1 MRMTSGVV
9 LNLVSLVAKVQIDLF
24 DQATKFGV
32 LFFMF
37 ISIYLKNY
45 FFEKFFGI
53 LIKEVLRIPRKSIC
67 YSLIGLK

>member
-1 MRMTSGVV
+1 MTSGVV

-45 FFEKFFGI
+45 F
-53 LIKEVLRIPRKSIC
+53 LRN
-67 YSLIGLK
+67 SLEF